1 MNSLQLPAFASGG
14 AIGETGPQL
23 AVTPPAR
30 IYNANQTASMLGGG
44 GNSASVVAELRAL
57 GARLDA
63 IEANTRAG
71 ALNGGKLV
79 KTIDRVTDGG
89 NAMLT
94 KAVA

>member
-23 AVTPPAR
+23 AVTPPAW
-30 IYNANQTASMLGGG
+30 IYNANQTGSVRSDG

-57 GARLDA
+57 GARLDT

-71 ALNGGKLV
+71 ALNGGKTV
-79 KTIDRVTDGG
+79 KLLDRATDGG

-94 KAVA
+94 KELV